1 MKVSRGAVQ
10 PGTPAISPPDPSA
23 VPQFEGKVR
32 QVPLGAG
39 EGMSV
44 SLVHFYAG
52 ARTYLHA
59 HADGQILVILDGRG
73 QVGTAAGEA
82 EDVAAGDVVHAA
94 PGELHWHGAAPG
106 HDMTHL
112 SIAIGAS
119 VWPGDPPPPRPA
131 G

>member
-1 MKVSRGAVQ
+1 MKVSRAAIQPMTRAV
-10 PGTPAISPPDPSA
+10 GRPDPSA

-44 SLVHFYAG
+44 SLVHFFAG

-59 HADGQILVILDGRG
+59 HADGQILVILSGRG
-73 QVGTAAGEA
+73 QVGTDSDAV

-94 PGELHWHGAAPG
+94 PGELHWHGAAPR
-106 HDMTHL
+106 HDLTHL
-112 SIAIGAS
+112 SVAIGAP
-119 VWPGDPPPPRPA
+119 VWPSDPPPPRPA
-131 G
+131 R